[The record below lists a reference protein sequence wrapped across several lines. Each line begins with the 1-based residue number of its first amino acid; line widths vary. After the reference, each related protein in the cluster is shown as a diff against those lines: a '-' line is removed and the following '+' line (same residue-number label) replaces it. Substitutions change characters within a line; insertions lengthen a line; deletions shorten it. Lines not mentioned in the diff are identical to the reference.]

1 MKFLSIA
8 AGIFFL
14 SIFSAANAVQI
25 TKVESFNKI
34 VDSEFHFILA
44 DLADY
49 GFVAGKDRVRDW
61 LGDSTITLEFRDPE
75 FGPGRDPIDAAFL
88 SLFMDQGRF
97 FNRATNEDW
106 VLDAA
111 FNQNGR
117 LIPYLRVD
125 DDVWLGNISVTFDLL
140 QSRVDVPEPLP
151 FVLLGLGVVAIGLRR
166 FNVSK

>member
-1 MKFLSIA
+1 MKFLSIV
-8 AGIFFL
+8 AGIFSL
-14 SIFSAANAVQI
+14 GIFSTANAVQI
-25 TKVESFNKI
+25 TEVESFNKI

-44 DLADY
+44 DLGDY
-49 GFVAGKDRVRDW
+49 GFVAGKDRVSDW
-61 LGDSTITLEFRDPE
+61 ISEATITLEFRDPE
-75 FGPGRDPIDAAFL
+75 YGPGRDPIDAAFL

-106 VLDAA
+106 VLGAA

-117 LIPYLRVD
+117 LIPYLSVD

-151 FVLLGLGVVAIGLRR
+151 FVLLGLGLLAIRLGR
-166 FNVSK
+166 FKSSN